1 MSSLAFVLLCIQA
14 TKAGTWCKAGCRD
27 ALLGDEAEL
36 DA

>member
-14 TKAGTWCKAGCRD
+14 TKAGARCKAGCCD
-27 ALLGDEAEL
+27 ALSGDEAEL